1 MNKRYIDSLIRK
13 SVRRAMMRRP
23 RRIDRRFCDVSDKA
37 HLTRLGRRYVTDL
50 SRELKALG
58 AAASNLS
65 KDMTYRDFKG
75 VMPDIVKRVGW
86 VVSNLRKLP
95 ASIGK
100 A

>member
-1 MNKRYIDSLIRK
+1 MQVQIEGL
-13 SVRRAMMRRP
+13 
-23 RRIDRRFCDVSDKA
+23 A
-37 HLTRLGRRYVTDL
+37 HCMADDAALEAFDEGTGTD
-50 SRELKALG
+50 EQVKALG
-58 AAASNLS
+58 AAAGNLS